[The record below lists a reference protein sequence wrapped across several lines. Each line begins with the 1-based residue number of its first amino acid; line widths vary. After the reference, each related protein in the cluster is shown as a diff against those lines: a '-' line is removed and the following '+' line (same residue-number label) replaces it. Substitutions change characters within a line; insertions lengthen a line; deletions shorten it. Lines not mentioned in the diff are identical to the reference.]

1 MNNQRGRA
9 RTIIHRPANTCS
21 KKTVVQGTLQRIFEG
36 SLVIK
41 RLVSELPPLLI
52 VQIGD
57 FGIKLQGSTGRLVHF
72 IRHPGHHFKEYRKCS
87 LTGLEIA
94 RKDGPG
100 PNYLPS
106 F

>member
-1 MNNQRGRA
+1 M
-9 RTIIHRPANTCS
+9 
-21 KKTVVQGTLQRIFEG
+21 
-36 SLVIK
+36 IK
-41 RLVSELPPLLI
+41 RLVSELPPLLL

-72 IRHPGHHFKEYRKCS
+72 IRHSGHHFKEYRTYS

-100 PNYLPS
+100 PHYLPS